1 MKKNYEELDMTD
13 DFMFGKI
20 MSNKELCRE
29 TLETLLEIP
38 IEAVEFPER
47 QKSINIT
54 SKGKSVRL
62 DVYVQDEKETVY
74 DAEMQQGS
82 AGEAGN
88 KELPQRSR
96 YYQGMIDLNLL
107 EKGLAYCELNECF
120 IIFICTF
127 DPFGQGLHRYT
138 FRNICLEDKGIL
150 LEDKSIKVFFNIKST
165 ANDVSQ
171 NVRNLLEYLNNR
183 TVNSEL
189 TEKLDLEVKRAR
201 QNEIWRREYM
211 KTLVHDMDMLQEGR
225 EEGIKEGIKEGEER
239 LGRLVTKLLDMGKN
253 AEIQLVASD
262 AKVREEYYKKYG
274 I

>member
-82 AGEAGN
+82 
-88 KELPQRSR
+88 LSVPLIRS
-96 YYQGMIDLNLL
+96 
-107 EKGLAYCELNECF
+107 
-120 IIFICTF
+120 
-127 DPFGQGLHRYT
+127 
-138 FRNICLEDKGIL
+138 DKGYIG
-150 LEDKSIKVFFNIKST
+150 IPFVIYVWRT
-165 ANDVSQ
+165 RVSC
-171 NVRNLLEYLNNR
+171 
-183 TVNSEL
+183 
-189 TEKLDLEVKRAR
+189 
-201 QNEIWRREYM
+201 W
-211 KTLVHDMDMLQEGR
+211 KT
-225 EEGIKEGIKEGEER
+225 
-239 LGRLVTKLLDMGKN
+239 N
-253 AEIQLVASD
+253 P
-262 AKVREEYYKKYG
+262 
-274 I
+274 

>member
-1 MKKNYEELDMTD
+1 M
-13 DFMFGKI
+13 
-20 MSNKELCRE
+20 
-29 TLETLLEIP
+29 
-38 IEAVEFPER
+38 
-47 QKSINIT
+47 
-54 SKGKSVRL
+54 
-62 DVYVQDEKETVY
+62 
-74 DAEMQQGS
+74 
-82 AGEAGN
+82 
-88 KELPQRSR
+88 
-96 YYQGMIDLNLL
+96 
-107 EKGLAYCELNECF
+107 
-120 IIFICTF
+120 
-127 DPFGQGLHRYT
+127 
-138 FRNICLEDKGIL
+138 EDKGIL

-225 EEGIKEGIKEGEER
+225 EEGEER